1 MYSFSQFTRQ
11 YTKPDIDEHR
21 GWVFGST
28 EGKALSS
35 TSGSG
40 SFPSSWGDEDP
51 NMGAKTIRDIY
62 ERVNDTTERYILPVL
77 WDKKLNTIVSNESS
91 EIIRMLNSEF
101 NEFANNPDL
110 DLYPESHA
118 TKIDEINQWV
128 RSTDILRYGRNLFI
142 YALKMSHH
150 YFKLRSTLVLIMEFI
165 DVVLLQPKSAM
176 M

>member
-1 MYSFSQFTRQ
+1 MIHSTTRQ
-11 YTKPDIDEHR
+11 YTKPEIDEHR
-21 GWVFGST
+21 GWVFGSK
-28 EGKALSS
+28 EGKSLTS

-62 ERVNDTTERYILPVL
+62 ESVNDTTERYILPVL

-101 NEFANNPDL
+101 NEFADNPDL

-118 TKIDEINQWV
+118 AKIDEINQWV
-128 RSTDILRYGRNLFI
+128 CTAKFLRCVRNLFI
-142 YALKMSHH
+142 IYTKNLS
-150 YFKLRSTLVLIMEFI
+150 STLKISRLCFET
-165 DVVLLQPKSAM
+165 
-176 M
+176 